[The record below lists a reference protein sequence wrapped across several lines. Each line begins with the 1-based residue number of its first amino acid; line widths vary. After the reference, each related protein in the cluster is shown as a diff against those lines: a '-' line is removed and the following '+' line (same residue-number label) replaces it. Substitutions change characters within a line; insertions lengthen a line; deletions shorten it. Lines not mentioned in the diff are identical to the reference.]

1 MSAPT
6 SQKPAGMV
14 ARALD
19 AGDEHSR
26 DITASEAQ
34 RTFIGKLV
42 EACELLITNPE
53 RFPELYGKSK
63 ERWPDRRTREGFA
76 RLMASLCRTM
86 DSVDRRCG
94 LPRRDGSCLGRS
106 YAAIAKETGLGD
118 PGAFR
123 YYRDKRT
130 GLRRKDWR
138 GRRKIGRLMARGHLV
153 GFLERDDRKPEQQ
166 ILIKR
171 QKPRNER
178 FLIDRGPFK
187 GRWCSYPT
195 VRKIGVRFLKAVK
208 LDRTFE
214 KDAAD
219 VRAYRQGRLD
229 HFVDVHARRRRDR
242 EIKLRQRT
250 KAREQRI
257 YYVDQ
262 AQALAAKTAKKT
274 E

>member
-1 MSAPT
+1 
-6 SQKPAGMV
+6 MV
-14 ARALD
+14 DRACELART
-19 AGDEHSR
+19 
-26 DITASEAQ
+26 ITASERQ
-34 RTFIGKLV
+34 RTFIEKLV
-42 EACELLITNPE
+42 NACELLATNPE
-53 RFPELYGKSK
+53 QFPELYGKAR
-63 ERWPDRRTREGFA
+63 ERWPDRRTRVGFA
-76 RLMASLCRTM
+76 KLMASLCRTM
-86 DSVDRRCG
+86 DSVDRRSG

-106 YAAIAKETGLGD
+106 YAAIAKETGLGN
-118 PGAFR
+118 PENFR
-123 YYRDKRT
+123 YYRNQRT
-130 GLRRKDWR
+130 GLMRKDWR

-153 GFLERDDRKPEQQ
+153 GYLERDDRKPEQQ
-166 ILIKR
+166 ILQKR

-195 VRKIGVRFLKAVK
+195 VRKIGVRFLRAVK

-229 HFVDVHARRRRDR
+229 HFVDVQARRRRDR
-242 EIKLRQRT
+242 EIKLRHRT

-257 YYVDQ
+257 YYREE
-262 AQALAAKTAKKT
+262 QALASKTSKRQ